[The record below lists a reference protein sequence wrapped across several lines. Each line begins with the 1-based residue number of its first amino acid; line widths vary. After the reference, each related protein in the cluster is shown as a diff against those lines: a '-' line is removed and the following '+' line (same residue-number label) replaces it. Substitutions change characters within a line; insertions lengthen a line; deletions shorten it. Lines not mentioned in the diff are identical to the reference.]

1 MDRVNSA
8 AEGMESSNRD
18 AIADEFE
25 LHVQQCTEQLQR
37 EGRSPAAAR
46 AEAERRFG
54 DVARHHEQCRRE
66 APEERMN
73 TKARLILRTAV
84 IAQAAAIAVLVTL
97 VWRQD
102 HSISDFRREMD
113 VLKAQTRVQAIDS
126 QAAQAVQ
133 RAIAMTPG
141 TEEPAPVHLEGAVP
155 RPGAYNLP
163 EGGSLKVDRLVR
175 AAGLSDAQVSV
186 RVLPSVGG
194 DTLVQRWKA
203 DGLSV
208 RTDGPD
214 APCVEVTVDA
224 KGAHPPLMLR
234 GGELVIV
241 LPAK

>member
-1 MDRVNSA
+1 MDGVNPA
-8 AEGMESSNRD
+8 ASGTQSSNHD
-18 AIADEFE
+18 TIADEFE
-25 LHVQQCTEQLQR
+25 LHVQQCAEQLQKD
-37 EGRSPAAAR
+37 GLSPAAAR

-54 DVARHHEQCRRE
+54 DMTRHHEQCRRE

-73 TKARLILRTAV
+73 AKARLILRTAV
-84 IAQAAAIAVLVTL
+84 IAQTAAIAVLVTL

-102 HSISDFRREMD
+102 HSISDFRHEVD

-133 RAIAMTPG
+133 RAIAVTPG
-141 TEEPAPVHLEGAVP
+141 TEELAPVHLEGAVP

-163 EGGSLKVDRLVR
+163 ESGSLKLDRLVR
-175 AAGLSDAQVSV
+175 AAGLRDEQVSV
-186 RVLPSVGG
+186 RVLPSRGG
-194 DTLVQRWKA
+194 DAVVQRWKA
-203 DGLSV
+203 EGLAV
-208 RTDGPD
+208 RVDGPD

-224 KGAHPPLMLR
+224 KGAHPPLALH

>member
-8 AEGMESSNRD
+8 AEGMEASNRD

-25 LHVQQCTEQLQR
+25 LHVQQCAEQLQR

-73 TKARLILRTAV
+73 TKARLILRTAL

-102 HSISDFRREMD
+102 HSISDVRREMD
-113 VLKAQTRVQAIDS
+113 VLQARTRVQSIDS
-126 QAAQAVQ
+126 PAAQAVQ
-133 RAIAMTPG
+133 RAIAVTPG
-141 TEEPAPVHLEGAVP
+141 TETPAPVHLEGAVP

-175 AAGLSDAQVSV
+175 AAGLGDPQVCV
-186 RVLPSVGG
+186 RVLPSSGG
-194 DTLVQRWKA
+194 DVLVQRWKA
-203 DGLSV
+203 EGIAV
-208 RTDGPD
+208 RMEGPD

-224 KGAHPPLMLR
+224 KGAHPPLALH
-234 GGELVIV
+234 GGELVVV
-241 LPAK
+241 LPSK